1 MNACVRHIISSAS
14 AQVHRRGDETVSHM
28 QSSAS
33 SLLYLD
39 VWNCLTTNGLVG
51 QALVGQLGATARS
64 PASCASLHRPR
75 RRCRIDQ
82 PVPWSRCIAASS
94 IARRDRVQR
103 RNLCTQHASHL
114 LRMYTENRRATG
126 WEHVV
131 AEQAVGKSQCKLTLD
146 FVTTQS
152 RIHSVHKSD
161 LVIVLSSSFME
172 SMFLKRWCCD

>member
-1 MNACVRHIISSAS
+1 MGWSVKRWSVSSG
-14 AQVHRRGDETVSHM
+14 RR
-28 QSSAS
+28 
-33 SLLYLD
+33 LD
-39 VWNCLTTNGLVG
+39 RRRL
-51 QALVGQLGATARS
+51 ALVCTDRNVDVTS
-64 PASCASLHRPR
+64 
-75 RRCRIDQ
+75 IN
-82 PVPWSRCIAASS
+82 PWSRCIAASS

-146 FVTTQS
+146 FVTTQN

-172 SMFLKRWCCD
+172 SMFLKR